1 MKELDYL
8 LKDLE
13 GTEKE
18 KEYLERRF
26 TEMSVKEQYTFEGA
40 IQILPIETA
49 TDLINLSEQLSK
61 FNFYYNAID
70 DRSLGEYIA
79 RYKEGA
85 TDEILPFIK
94 MEQLG
99 KEYHE
104 DFQGVFTD
112 TGYILQRNSLKQI
125 YDGTNLDKLTEGD
138 WTVKIKVGSEDQHE
152 GVWINLPDYELSS
165 LEPDEMSIA
174 LDTLGISDW
183 SEGTL
188 LDVKCIFPNI
198 IELKDQYETI
208 EKLIE
213 AANNFGYICDEQG
226 QGKDFFIEHLESAM
240 ELEVCTRLDFAL
252 DISQNLDC
260 YDFVP
265 SEDNLEKH
273 GRILAK
279 KNGIVEV
286 DTILGDNFDYIKYA
300 RADIEKRGLEP
311 CQNGFIKRNEEKFY
325 YEFSKET
332 DSIEISMQ

>member
-1 MKELDYL
+1 MKGLDYL

-18 KEYLERRF
+18 KAYLQRRF
-26 TEMSVKEQYTFEGA
+26 SEMSIREQYILESA
-40 IQILPIETA
+40 KQIVEVKNASDI
-49 TDLINLSEQLSK
+49 INLTEQLSN
-61 FNFYYNAID
+61 FDFYYKATDNK
-70 DRSLGEYIA
+70 SLGEYVA
-79 RYKEGA
+79 RHKECSS
-85 TDEILPFIK
+85 DEILPFIK
-94 MEQLG
+94 TGKLG
-99 KEYHE
+99 REYHE
-104 DFQGVFTD
+104 DFQGIFTD
-112 TGYILQRNSLKQI
+112 KGYILQRNSLKQI

-165 LEPDEMSIA
+165 LEPDEMYIA

-188 LDVKCIFPNI
+188 FDVKCIFPNI
-198 IELKDQYETI
+198 IELKDQYESI

-213 AANNFGYICDEQG
+213 DANNFGYVCDEEG

-265 SEDNLEKH
+265 SGDNLEKY

-325 YEFSKET
+325 YEFSEEA
-332 DSIEISMQ
+332 DSIEMSMQ